1 MSFVRD
7 ELARR
12 GVRTARELQDESR
25 SPDGERVMA
34 AGIVLVRQ
42 RPGTAAGIVFI
53 TIEDETGTTNLVV
66 HPGTYER
73 YRAAARHGVMLQITG
88 KVDRAGSVVH
98 VVCWR
103 IETVDGEAAGIR
115 KGSRDF
121 H

>member
-1 MSFVRD
+1 MAVSCATRVVGGRSVPWAPSRD
-7 ELARR
+7 MQSDLCRL
-12 GVRTARELQDESR
+12 GL
-25 SPDGERVMA
+25 
-34 AGIVLVRQ
+34 
-42 RPGTAAGIVFI
+42 
-53 TIEDETGTTNLVV
+53 
-66 HPGTYER
+66 HH
-73 YRAAARHGVMLQITG
+73 RAAARHGVMLQVTG

>member
-1 MSFVRD
+1 
-7 ELARR
+7 
-12 GVRTARELQDESR
+12 
-25 SPDGERVMA
+25 
-34 AGIVLVRQ
+34 
-42 RPGTAAGIVFI
+42 
-53 TIEDETGTTNLVV
+53 
-66 HPGTYER
+66 
-73 YRAAARHGVMLQITG
+73 MLQVTG

>member
-1 MSFVRD
+1 
-7 ELARR
+7 
-12 GVRTARELQDESR
+12 
-25 SPDGERVMA
+25 MA
-34 AGIVLVRQ
+34 AS
-42 RPGTAAGIVFI
+42 IVFI

-66 HPGTYER
+66 HPGIYER
-73 YRAAARHGVMLQITG
+73 YRAAARHGVMLQVTG